1 MNSRRSIQ
9 LVFGANVTWQGCDVN
24 SSVKELSA
32 NDTYWTFNGEEIN
45 QSRAAPFFIQQ
56 FDDGYNIRMQSLPL
70 VHVTLHDAGFYRCV
84 VFIDGVMS
92 NPVVSASA
100 EVRVSGGH
108 TLFIYSKRRISQG

>member
-1 MNSRRSIQ
+1 M
-9 LVFGANVTWQGCDVN
+9 TWQGCDIK
-24 SSVKELSA
+24 SSVKDLSA

-45 QSRAAPFFIQQ
+45 QSRAATFFIQQ

-84 VFIDGVMS
+84 VFVDDVMS

-100 EVRVSGGH
+100 EVRVSGGYIFY
-108 TLFIYSKRRISQG
+108 L